1 MKNKIKINCTEF
13 SAFERVAKIITE
25 NADEVKDD
33 DTASKYIKEYEDS
46 INGFFSENI
55 VKEIEYAVSE
65 YLEDI
70 KEENKE
76 MV

>member
-1 MKNKIKINCTEF
+1 MTNKIKINCTEF